1 MPPRKRKPE
10 PKGKTMRIRKDD
22 TVIVTGGKDRGK
34 TGKVLRTEPGKQRV
48 YVEGL
53 NIVKR
58 HTRPRSIKDTQKGE
72 AGGIIEREG
81 PIHVSNVMVV
91 DPQDN
96 KPSRVGIRVA
106 DDGKRQRYMKRTGN
120 ALD

>member
-1 MPPRKRKPE
+1 MPRRRQQTPRKAKP
-10 PKGKTMRIRKDD
+10 MRVRKDD
-22 TVIVTGGKDRGK
+22 TVIVTSGKDRGK
-34 TGKVLRTEPGKQRV
+34 TGRVLRTEPGKQRV

-58 HTRPRSIKDTQKGE
+58 HTRPRSIRDTQKGE
-72 AGGIIEREG
+72 AGGIIEQEA

-91 DPQDN
+91 DPQDSQ
-96 KPSRVGIRVA
+96 PSRVGIRLT
-106 DDGKRQRYMKRTGN
+106 DEGKRQRYLKRTGN

>member
-1 MPPRKRKPE
+1 
-10 PKGKTMRIRKDD
+10 MRVRKDD
-22 TVIVTGGKDRGK
+22 TVMVMSGKDRGK
-34 TGKVLRTEPGKQRV
+34 TGKVLRTEPGKSRI

-58 HTRPRSIKDTQKGE
+58 HTRPRSIRDTQKGE
-72 AGGIIEREG
+72 AGGIIEQEG

-96 KPSRVGIRVA
+96 KPSRVGVRVN
-106 DDGKRQRYMKRTGN
+106 DDGTRQRYLKRTGN

>member
-1 MPPRKRKPE
+1 MPRRRQQTPRKAKP
-10 PKGKTMRIRKDD
+10 MRVRKDD
-22 TVIVTGGKDRGK
+22 TVIVTSGKDRGK

-58 HTRPRSIKDTQKGE
+58 HTRPRSIRDTQKGE
-72 AGGIIEREG
+72 AGGIIEQEA

-91 DPQDN
+91 DPQDSQ
-96 KPSRVGIRVA
+96 PSRVGIRLT
-106 DDGKRQRYMKRTGN
+106 DEGKRQSYLKRTGN